1 MGDDRNEPSVVISQS
16 LAAADAETVDTGKR
30 VASRPP
36 GIRSRLLSL
45 FRPSPAVTIAG
56 CIAVLSAVAYLMA
69 APMGRDL
76 SAQMAHA
83 QLAESHWPAVLNL
96 RWYGGFDPL
105 GYSVLSPPVMALVGV
120 RLTTALAYV
129 ASAVLFAALLQRP
142 AVTRPVAGAIIGAVC
157 LTGNLVTTRTT
168 FALGLALGLGAL
180 LAVVSGRAWV
190 ASVLSVLA
198 ALSSPV
204 AGLFLAVAGGALFL
218 TGRRG
223 GGVTLAVSA
232 LVPTVAIGLAFG
244 NVGRQTF
251 AERQALAGFWS
262 VSRCGT
268 VLAPS
273 GCAVGCDVIGGL
285 VAAAYLLPF
294 LWGRPRHVCPNCS
307 PHRLS
312 PRSLQYLGC
321 RHCHHRK
328 RGVAA
333 TPGVHHR
340 RARTG

>member
-16 LAAADAETVDTGKR
+16 LAAQTPKRLTRGRGSQADL
-30 VASRPP
+30 P
-36 GIRSRLLSL
+36 GSDRGCFRCSDHRLRSPLR
-45 FRPSPAVTIAG
+45 

-129 ASAVLFAALLQRP
+129 ASAVRGVAAAP

-190 ASVLSVLA
+190 ASVVC
-198 ALSSPV
+198 LSSAEQP
-204 AGLFLAVAGGALFL
+204 GSWFIPGS
-218 TGRRG
+218 GRR
-223 GGVTLAVSA
+223 
-232 LVPTVAIGLAFG
+232 
-244 NVGRQTF
+244 
-251 AERQALAGFWS
+251 
-262 VSRCGT
+262 
-268 VLAPS
+268 
-273 GCAVGCDVIGGL
+273 CAVPDRRRG
-285 VAAAYLLPF
+285 AA
-294 LWGRPRHVCPNCS
+294 
-307 PHRLS
+307 
-312 PRSLQYLGC
+312 
-321 RHCHHRK
+321 
-328 RGVAA
+328 
-333 TPGVHHR
+333 
-340 RARTG
+340 